1 VKLAVMGTGGVG
13 GYFGARFAEAGQDV
27 TFIARGPHF
36 AAIRERG
43 LEVQSERGD
52 VLVRPARATRDPAE
66 VGRVD
71 FVLFCVK
78 LWDVEA
84 AGEAI
89 RPMVGPETAVIA
101 LQNGVDAEERL
112 ARILGPQPV
121 MGGVAHIS
129 AVIKEPGVIRHTG
142 KLARLFFGEL
152 GGGESARARAFL
164 DACRASGIDAQLRC
178 DIERVIWDKF
188 IFLVA
193 FSGMTALLRKP
204 IGPLREDPEVWAMF
218 TGAMRE
224 AADLAAAKGIAFE
237 RDQVE
242 AWAEIAQ
249 GMPYEYRA
257 SMLEDLERG
266 RRLELP
272 WLSGAVARLGREFG
286 LPTPINGFIA
296 TALKPYANP

>member
-1 VKLAVMGTGGVG
+1 MKLAVMGTGGVG
-13 GYFGARFAEAGQDV
+13 GYFGARFAAAGEDV
-27 TFIARGPHF
+27 AFIARGAHL

-43 LEVQSERGD
+43 LEVQSELGD
-52 VLVRPARATRDPAE
+52 ALVRPVLATDDPAE

-112 ARILGPQPV
+112 ARILGPGPV

-129 AVIKEPGVIRHTG
+129 AVVKEPGVIRHTG
-142 KLARLFFGEL
+142 KLAKLFFGEL
-152 GGGESARARAFL
+152 GGAESARARAFL
-164 DACRASGIDAQLRC
+164 EACRASGIDAHLRR

-204 IGPLREDPEVWAMF
+204 IGPMREDPEVWAMF

-224 AADLAAAKGIAFE
+224 AAELAAARGIAFAS
-237 RDQVE
+237 DPVA

-249 GMPYEYRA
+249 GMPYAYRA

-272 WLSGAVARLGREFG
+272 WLSGAVARLGRELG
-286 LPTPINGFIA
+286 LATPINGFIA
-296 TALKPYANP
+296 TALKLYANP

>member
-1 VKLAVMGTGGVG
+1 MKLAVMGTGGVG
-13 GYFGARFAEAGQDV
+13 GCFGARFAAAGEDV
-27 TFIARGPHF
+27 AFIARGAHL

-43 LEVQSERGD
+43 LEVQSELGD
-52 VLVRPARATRDPAE
+52 VHIHPARASDDPRE

-112 ARILGPQPV
+112 ARILGPGPV
-121 MGGVAHIS
+121 LGGVAHIS
-129 AVIKEPGVIRHTG
+129 GVIREPGVIRHTG
-142 KLARLFFGEL
+142 KLAKLFFGEL
-152 GGGESARARAFL
+152 GGRESARARAFL
-164 DACRASGIDAQLRC
+164 DACRASGIDARLRR

-224 AADLAAAKGIAFE
+224 AADLAAARGIAFE
-237 RDQVE
+237 RDPVE

-272 WLSGAVARLGREFG
+272 WLSGAVARLGRELG
-286 LPTPINGFIA
+286 LATPINGFIA

>member
-1 VKLAVMGTGGVG
+1 MGTGGVG

-27 TFIARGPHF
+27 AFIARGAHL
-36 AAIRERG
+36 AAIAERG

-52 VLVRPARATRDPAE
+52 VLIHPARVTQDPGE

-71 FVLFCVK
+71 VVLFCVK

-84 AGEAI
+84 AGEAV
-89 RPMVGPETAVIA
+89 RPMVGPETAVVS

-112 ARILGPQPV
+112 ARILGPKPV

-152 GGGESARARAFL
+152 GGGQSARAKAFL
-164 DACRASGIDAQLRC
+164 DVCRASGIDATLPS
-178 DIERVIWDKF
+178 DIGRVIWDKF

-193 FSGMTALLRKP
+193 FSGMTALTRKP

-224 AADLAAAKGIAFE
+224 AADLATAKGITFPK
-237 RDQVE
+237 DPVE
-242 AWAEIAQ
+242 AWAELAKQ
-249 GMPYEYRA
+249 MPYGYRA

-266 RRLELP
+266 KRLELP
-272 WLSGAVARLGREFG
+272 WLSGAVARMGRELR

-296 TALKPYANP
+296 TALKLYANP